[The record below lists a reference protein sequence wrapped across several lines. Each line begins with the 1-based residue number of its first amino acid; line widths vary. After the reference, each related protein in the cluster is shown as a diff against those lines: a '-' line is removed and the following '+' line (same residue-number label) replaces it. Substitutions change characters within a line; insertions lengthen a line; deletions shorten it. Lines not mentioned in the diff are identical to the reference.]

1 MKKKIGLWAVL
12 MLCVLIISPA
22 KVKAECQHQ
31 WQEYYAIEEAQ
42 CEEKGCIKI
51 RTCVV
56 CGERQEVIESP
67 HEWGEW
73 QLVNRSDCTTNGEE
87 SRYCRKCRARQSRSL
102 PKNSHPWGDWECL
115 RRPTAFQT
123 GYYRRA
129 CEWCGTEDYKTVAK
143 LSSVKTTS
151 KLQNEVKKSASA
163 FLAAAK
169 KYDVKKIN
177 NCFAKRQKSLF
188 IEKKYIASFIRKSN
202 KKYMRYVIT
211 SIKMKGKKNATV
223 TVSCR
228 YQDTYDIFW
237 KSFRDSVNYVIKT
250 GKSSSSILDKYQ
262 YNRVVKYDK
271 KYKKQFATKN
281 FNINMKKIGK
291 KWKITSFTKSMK
303 DAIHCNYQSAYDD
316 YF

>member
-1 MKKKIGLWAVL
+1 MKKKMGLWAVL
-12 MLCVLIISPA
+12 IMCLLVVYPEQ
-22 KVKAECQHQ
+22 VKAEEECQHV
-31 WQEYYAIEEAQ
+31 WDAWERLNDPSCTYY
-42 CEEKGCIKI
+42 GDDVRYCIK
-51 RTCVV
+51 
-56 CGERQEVIESP
+56 CGFAQTREVP
-67 HEWGEW
+67 M
-73 QLVNRSDCTTNGEE
+73 T
-87 SRYCRKCRARQSRSL
+87 
-102 PKNSHPWGDWECL
+102 SHYWGDWECL

-123 GYYRRA
+123 GYYERG
-129 CEWCGTEDYKTVAK
+129 CENCNATDSKTTPK
-143 LSSVKTTS
+143 LKGVKTTS

-177 NCFAKRQKSLF
+177 ACFVKKPNLF
-188 IEKKYIASFIRKSN
+188 SSKKYIASFIRKSN

-228 YQDTYDIFW
+228 YQDAYNIFW
-237 KSFRDSVNYVIKT
+237 KSFGDSVNYIIKT
-250 GKSSSSILDKYQ
+250 GRSSSSILDKYQ

-271 KYKKQFATKN
+271 KYKKQFETKN

-291 KWKITSFTKSMK
+291 KWKITSFTKSMS
-303 DAIHCNYQSAYDD
+303 DAIHCNYQSAYND